1 MASMLPSLTSSTQR
15 ETSGGKYMLGFILTL
30 AASATYC
37 LNLSL
42 MELTFHKIIKC
53 RALSAV
59 LNMQI
64 YTALVSTV
72 GAIIGLFASGEWREL
87 KKDMEGFNQGRLSYV
102 MTLVWTSICWQVT
115 NVGLV
120 GLIFEVSSLFSNVI
134 SSLAV
139 PIAPV
144 FAVILFHDTI
154 NGIKVM
160 SLLCPL
166 LQYSI
171 VFNLIDCSSFS
182 IQSVQLKDYVQ
193 IAIYEQCCI
202 LFIVV

>member
-1 MASMLPSLTSSTQR
+1 MDSMLPSLTSSTQR
-15 ETSGGKYMLGFILTL
+15 GSLILHSTLSSSSPFLLPLLLVSLLLMILQRHLEGNTCLASSSHWQHQQPTPSTSLWWSSPFTRSSSAEHFQQFLT
-30 AASATYC
+30 
-37 LNLSL
+37 
-42 MELTFHKIIKC
+42 C
-53 RALSAV
+53 R
-59 LNMQI
+59 

-139 PIAPV
+139 LIAPV

-171 VFNLIDCSSFS
+171 VFD
-182 IQSVQLKDYVQ
+182 
-193 IAIYEQCCI
+193 
-202 LFIVV
+202 